1 MKETRMISMYDV
13 RTECIKNNWYTNGD
27 CEAYDNMLTFVNSL
41 EYATT
46 DDLETI
52 ATDIKEHSTTDY
64 EIETIMF
71 VLAND
76 CCKTFFERF

>member
-27 CEAYDNMLTFVNSL
+27 CEAYDNMLTFINGL
-41 EYATT
+41 KYATT

-52 ATDIKEHSTTDY
+52 ATDIKEHSTTDD

-71 VLAND
+71 VLANN
-76 CCKTFFERF
+76 CCKTFIE

>member
-52 ATDIKEHSTTDY
+52 ATDIKEHSTTDD

-76 CCKTFFERF
+76 CCKTFIERF